1 MVWFSTR
8 GNVGRV
14 IGGENKLSRK
24 KVNLNLEVH
33 EARKDEVYKDIA
45 RISEASRKG
54 LVAGKIHRFRT
65 KAGSAYL
72 ILRGNDASLEKS
84 YIRLDEAARDRL
96 GLSDNDILKNADFTV
111 SEVGL
116 RGEFV
121 WAWQATDPS
130 YRVAARLGV
139 LSIVLAVFSV
149 LPLGWSI
156 LVGAAR
162 ILLWIADRIAPYFC
176 H

>member
-1 MVWFSTR
+1 
-8 GNVGRV
+8 VGRV
-14 IGGENKLSRK
+14 IGGESKLSRK

-65 KAGSAYL
+65 KSGSAYL
-72 ILRGNDASLEKS
+72 ILRGNDVSLEMS

-96 GLSDNDILKNADFTV
+96 GLSDSDKFKNADFTV

-116 RGEFV
+116 WGEFV

-139 LSIVLAVFSV
+139 VSIVLAVFSV
-149 LPLGWSI
+149 LPLLGC
-156 LVGAAR
+156 VVVNAAKVVLR
-162 ILLWIADRIAPYFC
+162 VANWIGPYLC
-176 H
+176 HLA